1 MTHKTFINICFV
13 LLALL
18 FPLTMQAQHK
28 SPLDE
33 GKGFFLFPH
42 DGIEE
47 GNAYTSGNYGDFN
60 QENKLQTA
68 YFYSQDSNNFYN
80 YDIGNSVWYFERTGD
95 KYYIHNKYNEY
106 LAIDDN
112 GYVCT
117 GSLQKAL
124 EFYVTNVEKDSNHIY
139 IFPCKSVLS
148 YVQSDIDL
156 VDANDCIIK
165 VNGIKYLIY
174 KNSKKATV
182 IPKLLNEY
190 DSSTDYKGEIVIP
203 ETFNYNG
210 NEYTVT
216 DVKPGVF
223 AECKDITR
231 VTLPQ
236 SITNIRTSC
245 FALCPGLI
253 SVDIPSVTKI
263 GDDAFRGCTSLTSA
277 DFPKVSSIGD
287 NAFKRCSSLTSLD
300 FPLVTSIGRYA
311 FDGCSSVFSIDMPL
325 MTSISGRMF
334 FNCSNLTSINIP
346 SVTSVGYMAFYHC
359 SNLTSINLPSVAS
372 IEGNAFNS
380 CSNLTS
386 INMTSVTSIGD
397 GAFGGCSITSVDMP
411 SVKNIGSDTFSG
423 CPITNLSLPSTL
435 SSIGDRCFTKVRE
448 ITLAATN
455 PPTLGSNPWEY
466 VLIKV
471 PESAVNDYR
480 TAAGWSDYKDQILS
494 MSDITDYD
502 VAVTAQDKESGLLNV
517 LTQDNLY
524 KVESL
529 KVTGTINGYDIMVIR
544 NKLPLLH
551 HLDLTDADIVAN
563 DYEYYTGCHTEDN
576 IVGQSMFYMLKKIES
591 VKLPKNATVISNGA
605 FLGCDRLE
613 NIVLPVKLET
623 IGRYAFNGCIKLK
636 DIEFPFALKTI
647 DYYAFYGCSQLEHI
661 KLPSMLKTLGSSA
674 FESCSKLKS
683 IELPPTLRTIGS
695 SAFYGCY
702 GLETISLPGVE
713 TIGEA
718 AFQGCSKL
726 TEIRIPSTLKSI
738 DDRAFNCKNL
748 QKVYTYTVEPV
759 NIGQTTFSNYATATL
774 YVPRQAYNN
783 YYYNTQWSQFPTP
796 VEFDEPYK
804 YFYLNKEFTLEDR
817 FTGEPDIDINP
828 GGGIIVPGKPE
839 LPPQDADTIHI
850 KGDGKNWA
858 SIIANANLNA
868 KGLYIDITIK
878 ANRWYFF
885 SFPFKVRKADISC
898 GKNVKFVFRTYN
910 GAIRAKYGKGG
921 WIDLDSSEEYLYPGK
936 GYIFQA
942 SLDCT
947 LSIKIEKSA
956 FGKLPKV
963 DVDTKLDI
971 HTSTNEQNA
980 SWNFVGNPF
989 TAFYDINDMG
999 YTSPITR
1006 WNSNSKTYE
1015 AVRPGDDNVF
1025 LNPFEAFFVQC
1036 PKDNDDINFG
1046 GDNRL
1051 TQTGRDKKMNSQMQ
1065 KARMEGQF
1073 DVQRQIVNLTLS
1085 DGTTT
1090 DKTRVVFNPDKKAGY
1105 ERDCDAAKFESNG
1118 ASELYTVEAL
1128 AGRLAINERP
1138 EGSVKIGY
1146 RAAKAGEYTIAAQRM
1161 DRQVLLRDNDLQITF
1176 DLTQGDY
1183 HFTSD
1188 AGEFDNRFMLLI
1200 DNSTTGIG
1208 DIVTTTGVNVKP
1220 TDSGLNI
1227 SNLQGKTLHVYALN
1241 GALYATRT
1249 QDGFL
1254 GLAKGVYLVEV
1265 EGLKA
1270 KFMVR

>member
-1 MTHKTFINICFV
+1 MTHKTFINIC
-13 LLALL
+13 LTLIALCW
-18 FPLTMQAQHK
+18 TVAIQAQTVAV
-28 SPLDE
+28 
-33 GKGFFLFPH
+33 
-42 DGIEE
+42 DGI
-47 GNAYTSGNYGDFN
+47 
-60 QENKLQTA
+60 
-68 YFYSQDSNNFYN
+68 N
-80 YDIGNSVWYFERTGD
+80 YDLNVNAKTASVTKSNVTGD
-95 KYYIHNKYNEY
+95 
-106 LAIDDN
+106 
-112 GYVCT
+112 
-117 GSLQKAL
+117 
-124 EFYVTNVEKDSNHIY
+124 
-139 IFPCKSVLS
+139 
-148 YVQSDIDL
+148 
-156 VDANDCIIK
+156 
-165 VNGIKYLIY
+165 
-174 KNSKKATV
+174 
-182 IPKLLNEY
+182 
-190 DSSTDYKGEIVIP
+190 IVIP
-203 ETFNYNG
+203 EKITVDGVEYPVTSIANY
-210 NEYTVT
+210 
-216 DVKPGVF
+216 
-223 AECKDITR
+223 
-231 VTLPQ
+231 
-236 SITNIRTSC
+236 
-245 FALCPGLI
+245 
-253 SVDIPSVTKI
+253 
-263 GDDAFRGCTSLTSA
+263 AFES
-277 DFPKVSSIGD
+277 
-287 NAFKRCSSLTSLD
+287 CSSLTSVAMPSVTSIDDNAFNSCSRLISVD
-300 FPLVTSIGRYA
+300 MPLVTSIGGNA
-311 FDGCSSVFSIDMPL
+311 FHSCSS
-325 MTSISGRMF
+325 
-334 FNCSNLTSINIP
+334 LTSVAMP
-346 SVTSVGYMAFYHC
+346 SVTSIDVGAF
-359 SNLTSINLPSVAS
+359 S
-372 IEGNAFNS
+372 S
-380 CSNLTS
+380 CSGLAS
-386 INMTSVTSIGD
+386 VDMPLVTSIGNS
-397 GAFGGCSITSVDMP
+397 AFHSCSGLASVDMPLVTSIGNSAFQSCSGLASVDMP
-411 SVKNIGSDTFSG
+411 SVTSIGNQAFYGCSSLTSVTMPSVKSIGNEAFYS
-423 CPITNLSLPSTL
+423 CPITNLSLPATL
-435 SSIGDRCFTKVRE
+435 TSIGNSCFIKTRE
-448 ITLAATN
+448 ITLAATT
-455 PPTLGSNPWEY
+455 PAVLGTDAFWKY
-466 VLIKV
+466 AVIRV

-480 TAAGWSDYKDQILS
+480 TAAGWSNYKDQILS
-494 MSDITDYD
+494 MSDKTDYD
-502 VAVTAQDKESGLLNV
+502 VPVTAQEKESGLLNMI
-517 LTQDNLY
+517 TQDKLG
-524 KVESL
+524 KVVSL
-529 KVTGTINGYDIMVIR
+529 KVTGTINGYDIMIIH
-544 NKLPLLH
+544 NKMPYLH
-551 HLDLTDADIVAN
+551 HLDLTDATIVAN
-563 DYEYYTGCHTEDN
+563 DYEYYEGCHTEDN
-576 IVGQSMFYMLKKIES
+576 IIGDNMFASLYNLLS
-591 VKLPKNATVISNGA
+591 VKLPKNAISIRDGA
-605 FLGCDRLE
+605 LQSCSNLVE
-613 NIVLPVKLET
+613 VVLPVKLES
-623 IGRYAFNGCIKLK
+623 IGGYAFNYCTNL
-636 DIEFPFALKTI
+636 TNI
-647 DYYAFYGCSQLEHI
+647 D
-661 KLPSMLKTLGSSA
+661 
-674 FESCSKLKS
+674 
-683 IELPPTLRTIGS
+683 LPPTLKTIGS
-695 SAFYGCY
+695 HAFQRCDR
-702 GLETISLPGVE
+702 LEKISLPGVE
-713 TIGEA
+713 AIDFG
-718 AFQGCSKL
+718 AFKNCNNL
-726 TEIRIPSTLKSI
+726 TEVRIPSTLKSI
-738 DDRAFNCKNL
+738 GDDAFYCGNLKN
-748 QKVYTYTVEPV
+748 VYTYTVEPI
-759 NIGQTTFSNYATATL
+759 NIGQNTFDKTTYETGSL
-774 YVPRQAYNN
+774 YIPKQSKNN
-783 YYYNTQWSQFPTP
+783 YYWNTQWSQFAKLE
-796 VEFDEPYK
+796 EFDEPYK
-804 YFYLNKEFTLEDR
+804 YFYLNKEYTLDDR

-910 GAIRAKYGKGG
+910 GAIRAEYGKGG

-947 LSIKIEKSA
+947 LSIKIEKSE
-956 FGKLPKV
+956 FGKLPNV
-963 DVDTKLDI
+963 NVDTKLDI

-999 YTSPITR
+999 YNSPITR
-1006 WNSNSKTYE
+1006 WNSDSNTYE
-1015 AVRPGDDNVF
+1015 AVRPGDDNAF

>member
-1 MTHKTFINICFV
+1 MTHKTFINIC
-13 LLALL
+13 LTLIALCW
-18 FPLTMQAQHK
+18 TMAIQAQWATVDDINY
-28 SPLDE
+28 SL
-33 GKGFFLFPH
+33 
-42 DGIEE
+42 
-47 GNAYTSGNYGDFN
+47 NAY
-60 QENKLQTA
+60 EKTA
-68 YFYSQDSNNFYN
+68 RVTKSTA
-80 YDIGNSVWYFERTGD
+80 TGD
-95 KYYIHNKYNEY
+95 
-106 LAIDDN
+106 
-112 GYVCT
+112 
-117 GSLQKAL
+117 
-124 EFYVTNVEKDSNHIY
+124 
-139 IFPCKSVLS
+139 
-148 YVQSDIDL
+148 
-156 VDANDCIIK
+156 
-165 VNGIKYLIY
+165 
-174 KNSKKATV
+174 
-182 IPKLLNEY
+182 
-190 DSSTDYKGEIVIP
+190 IVIP
-203 ETFNYNG
+203 EKITVDG
-210 NEYTVT
+210 VEYSVT
-216 DVKPGVF
+216 SIGDYAF
-223 AECKDITR
+223 KDCQA
-231 VTLPQ
+231 L
-236 SITNIRTSC
+236 TSV
-245 FALCPGLI
+245 
-253 SVDIPSVTKI
+253 SMPSVTNIDSGAFWLCSSLTSVYMPSVSSI
-263 GDDAFRGCTSLTSA
+263 GDDAFRDA
-277 DFPKVSSIGD
+277 
-287 NAFKRCSSLTSLD
+287 
-300 FPLVTSIGRYA
+300 
-311 FDGCSSVFSIDMPL
+311 
-325 MTSISGRMF
+325 
-334 FNCSNLTSINIP
+334 
-346 SVTSVGYMAFYHC
+346 
-359 SNLTSINLPSVAS
+359 
-372 IEGNAFNS
+372 
-380 CSNLTS
+380 
-386 INMTSVTSIGD
+386 
-397 GAFGGCSITSVDMP
+397 
-411 SVKNIGSDTFSG
+411 
-423 CPITNLSLPSTL
+423 PITNLSLPATL
-435 SSIGDRCFTKVRE
+435 TSIGNSSFTETRE
-448 ITLAATN
+448 ITLVATTPAA
-455 PPTLGSNPWEY
+455 LGTDVFWKY
-466 VLIKV
+466 AVFRV
-471 PESAVNDYR
+471 PESAVNDYQ
-480 TAAGWSDYKDQILS
+480 TAAGWINYKDQIFS

-502 VAVTAQDKESGLLNV
+502 VTVTAQEKESGLQNV
-517 LTQDNLY
+517 LTQYNLG
-524 KVESL
+524 KVVSL
-529 KVTGTINGYDIMVIR
+529 KVTGTINSYDIMVIR
-544 NKLPLLH
+544 NKMPYLH
-551 HLDLTDADIVAN
+551 HLDLTDATIVAN
-563 DYEYYTGCHTEDN
+563 DFEYYTGYHTEDN
-576 IVGQSMFYMLKKIES
+576 VIGDKMFYNLDKLIS
-591 VKLPKNATVISNGA
+591 IKLPKNATSIRSAALLWCIS
-605 FLGCDRLE
+605 LVE
-613 NIVLPVKLET
+613 VVLPVKIES
-623 IGRYAFNGCIKLK
+623 IGNNAFGSCKYLK
-636 DIEFPFALKTI
+636 NIDLPPTLKTI
-647 DYYAFYGCSQLEHI
+647 DAAAFGN
-661 KLPSMLKTLGSSA
+661 
-674 FESCSKLKS
+674 
-683 IELPPTLRTIGS
+683 
-695 SAFYGCY
+695 CY
-702 GLETISLPGVE
+702 SLETISLPGVE
-713 TIGEA
+713 TIGGY
-718 AFQGCSKL
+718 AFSGCKKL
-726 TEIRIPSTLKSI
+726 TEVRIPSTLKSI
-738 DDRAFNCKNL
+738 GDGAFNIQGLK
-748 QKVYTYTVEPV
+748 KVYTYTVEPIG
-759 NIGQTTFSNYATATL
+759 IGQETFSKTAYETGTL
-774 YVPRQAYNN
+774 YIPKQSKNN
-783 YYYNTQWSQFPTP
+783 YYWNTQWSQFSKL

-804 YFYLNKEFTLEDR
+804 YFYLNKEYTLNDR

-828 GGGIIVPGKPE
+828 GGGIIVPDKPE
-839 LPPQDADTIHI
+839 QGDQDADTIHI

-956 FGKLPKV
+956 FGKLPNV
-963 DVDTKLDI
+963 NVDTKLDI

-1006 WNSNSKTYE
+1006 WNSDSKTYE
-1015 AVRPGDDNVF
+1015 AVRPGDDNAF

-1118 ASELYTVEAL
+1118 ASELYSVEAL

-1161 DRQVLLRDNDLQITF
+1161 DRQVRLRDNDLQITF

-1220 TDSGLNI
+1220 TDCGLNI

-1254 GLAKGVYLVEV
+1254 GLTKGVYLVEV

>member
-1 MTHKTFINICFV
+1 MTHKTFINIC
-13 LLALL
+13 LTLIALCW
-18 FPLTMQAQHK
+18 TMVIQAK
-28 SPLDE
+28 TATV
-33 GKGFFLFPH
+33 
-42 DGIEE
+42 DGINYYL
-47 GNAYTSGNYGDFN
+47 NADA
-60 QENKLQTA
+60 KTA
-68 YFYSQDSNNFYN
+68 EVTKSTA
-80 YDIGNSVWYFERTGD
+80 TGD
-95 KYYIHNKYNEY
+95 
-106 LAIDDN
+106 
-112 GYVCT
+112 
-117 GSLQKAL
+117 
-124 EFYVTNVEKDSNHIY
+124 
-139 IFPCKSVLS
+139 
-148 YVQSDIDL
+148 
-156 VDANDCIIK
+156 
-165 VNGIKYLIY
+165 
-174 KNSKKATV
+174 
-182 IPKLLNEY
+182 
-190 DSSTDYKGEIVIP
+190 IVIP
-203 ETFNYNG
+203 EKITVDG
-210 NEYTVT
+210 VEYSV
-216 DVKPGVF
+216 
-223 AECKDITR
+223 I
-231 VTLPQ
+231 
-236 SITNIRTSC
+236 SIGYEAFKESRALTSV
-245 FALCPGLI
+245 AM
-253 SVDIPSVTKI
+253 PSVTRI
-263 GDDAFRGCTSLTSA
+263 GASAFE
-277 DFPKVSSIGD
+277 
-287 NAFKRCSSLTSLD
+287 
-300 FPLVTSIGRYA
+300 
-311 FDGCSSVFSIDMPL
+311 
-325 MTSISGRMF
+325 
-334 FNCSNLTSINIP
+334 NCSNLTSVAMP
-346 SVTSVGYMAFYHC
+346 SA
-359 SNLTSINLPSVAS
+359 
-372 IEGNAFNS
+372 
-380 CSNLTS
+380 
-386 INMTSVTSIGD
+386 TSIGD
-397 GAFGGCSITSVDMP
+397 GAFNQCKSLTSVAMP
-411 SVKNIGSDTFSG
+411 SVTSIGNNAFSYCSSLTSVTMPSVTSIDNYAFYS
-423 CPITNLSLPSTL
+423 CPITNLYLPATL
-435 SSIGDRCFTKVRE
+435 TSIGNYCFDKTRE
-448 ITLAATN
+448 ITLAATS
-455 PPTLGSNPWEY
+455 PAVLGTAVFWKY
-466 VLIKV
+466 AVIRV
-471 PESAVNDYR
+471 PESAVDAYR
-480 TAAGWSDYKDQILS
+480 TAAEWSNYKDQIFS
-494 MSDITDYD
+494 MSDSTDYD
-502 VAVTAQDKESGLLNV
+502 VTVTAQEKESGLQNV
-517 LTQDNLY
+517 LGQDNLG
-524 KVESL
+524 KVVSL
-529 KVTGTINGYDIMVIR
+529 KVTGTINSYDIMIIR
-544 NKLPLLH
+544 NKMPYLYY
-551 HLDLTDADIVAN
+551 LDLTDATIVAN
-563 DYEYYTGCHTEDN
+563 DFEYYTGCHTEDN
-576 IVGQSMFYMLKKIES
+576 VIGESMFCGLIKLVS
-591 VKLPKNATVISNGA
+591 VKLPKNVTCIRDNALFSCSGLV
-605 FLGCDRLE
+605 E
-613 NIVLPVKLET
+613 VVLPVKLE
-623 IGRYAFNGCIKLK
+623 K
-636 DIEFPFALKTI
+636 
-647 DYYAFYGCSQLEHI
+647 
-661 KLPSMLKTLGSSA
+661 
-674 FESCSKLKS
+674 
-683 IELPPTLRTIGS
+683 IGS
-695 SAFYGCY
+695 SAFSGCS
-702 GLETISLPGVE
+702 GLTNIDLPPTLKTIGYYAFANCSRLEKISLPGVE
-713 TIGEA
+713 SIGNY
-718 AFQGCSKL
+718 AFGYCYKL
-726 TEIRIPSTLKSI
+726 TEVRIPSTLKAI
-738 DDRAFNCKNL
+738 GDNAFGYVNL
-748 QKVYTYTVEPV
+748 KKVYTYTVEPI
-759 NIGQTTFSNYATATL
+759 NIGQNTFSETVYKTGSL
-774 YVPRQAYNN
+774 YIPKQSSNN
-783 YYYNTQWSQFPTP
+783 YYWNTQWSQFSKL

-804 YFYLNKEFTLEDR
+804 YFYLNKEYTLNDR

-971 HTSTNEQNA
+971 HTSTNEQDA

-999 YTSPITR
+999 YKSPITR
-1006 WNSNSKTYE
+1006 WNSDSKTYE
-1015 AVRPGDDNVF
+1015 AVRPGDDNAF

-1220 TDSGLNI
+1220 TDCGLNI

>member
-1 MTHKTFINICFV
+1 MTHKTIINIC
-13 LLALL
+13 LTLIALCW
-18 FPLTMQAQHK
+18 TMVIQAQTATV
-28 SPLDE
+28 
-33 GKGFFLFPH
+33 
-42 DGIEE
+42 DGINYSL
-47 GNAYTSGNYGDFN
+47 NADAKTADVTGITISGD
-60 QENKLQTA
+60 
-68 YFYSQDSNNFYN
+68 
-80 YDIGNSVWYFERTGD
+80 
-95 KYYIHNKYNEY
+95 
-106 LAIDDN
+106 
-112 GYVCT
+112 
-117 GSLQKAL
+117 
-124 EFYVTNVEKDSNHIY
+124 
-139 IFPCKSVLS
+139 
-148 YVQSDIDL
+148 
-156 VDANDCIIK
+156 
-165 VNGIKYLIY
+165 
-174 KNSKKATV
+174 
-182 IPKLLNEY
+182 
-190 DSSTDYKGEIVIP
+190 IVIP
-203 ETFNYNG
+203 EKITVDGVEYSVEGMYRYIFSKRNSLTSVKMPSVRYLPENTF
-210 NEYTVT
+210 E
-216 DVKPGVF
+216 
-223 AECKDITR
+223 ECSNLT
-231 VTLPQ
+231 
-236 SITNIRTSC
+236 
-245 FALCPGLI
+245 
-253 SVDIPSVTKI
+253 SVDMPSVTNI
-263 GDDAFRGCTSLTSA
+263 GRWAFKNCESLTSVNMPSVT
-277 DFPKVSSIGD
+277 DI
-287 NAFKRCSSLTSLD
+287 SL
-300 FPLVTSIGRYA
+300 YA
-311 FDGCSSVFSIDMPL
+311 FDGCSSLTSVDMPL
-325 MTSISGRMF
+325 VTNIS
-334 FNCSNLTSINIP
+334 S
-346 SVTSVGYMAFYHC
+346 YAF
-359 SNLTSINLPSVAS
+359 S
-372 IEGNAFNS
+372 S

-386 INMTSVTSIGD
+386 VAMPSVTSIGEY
-397 GAFGGCSITSVDMP
+397 AFGGC
-411 SVKNIGSDTFSG
+411 
-423 CPITNLSLPSTL
+423 PIINLSLPATL
-435 SSIGDRCFTKVRE
+435 TSIGNSCFTATRE
-448 ITLAATN
+448 ITLAATT
-455 PPTLGSNPWEY
+455 PASLGTDVFWKY
-466 VLIKV
+466 AVFRV

-480 TAAGWSDYKDQILS
+480 NAAGWSNYKDQILS
-494 MSDITDYD
+494 MSDKTDYD
-502 VAVTAQDKESGLLNV
+502 VPVTAQEKESGLLNMI
-517 LTQDNLY
+517 TQDKLG
-524 KVESL
+524 KVVSL
-529 KVTGTINGYDIMVIR
+529 KVTGTINSYDILVIR
-544 NKLPLLH
+544 NKMPYLH
-551 HLDLTDADIVAN
+551 YLDLTDATIVAN
-563 DYEYYTGCHTEDN
+563 DYEYYTGYHTEDN
-576 IVGQSMFYMLKKIES
+576 IIGDNMFASLGKLVS
-591 VKLPKNATVISNGA
+591 VKLPKNATSIRNGA
-605 FLGCDRLE
+605 LDDCSSLVE
-613 NIVLPVKLET
+613 VVLPVKLES
-623 IGRYAFNGCIKLK
+623 IGG
-636 DIEFPFALKTI
+636 
-647 DYYAFYGCSQLEHI
+647 
-661 KLPSMLKTLGSSA
+661 SA
-674 FESCSKLKS
+674 FSNCSNLTN
-683 IELPPTLRTIGS
+683 IDLPPTLKTICS
-695 SAFYGCY
+695 YAFFGCSR
-702 GLETISLPGVE
+702 LKKISLPGVE
-713 TIGEA
+713 SIGDN
-718 AFQGCSKL
+718 AFSNCDF
-726 TEIRIPSTLKSI
+726 TEVRIPSTLKSI
-738 DDRAFNCKNL
+738 DGGAFDCRNL
-748 QKVYTYTVEPV
+748 KKVYTYTVEPI
-759 NIGQTTFSNYATATL
+759 NIGQNTFYKPVYETGIL
-774 YVPRQAYNN
+774 YIPRQSSNN
-783 YYYNTQWSQFPTP
+783 YYWNTQWSQFSKL

-804 YFYLNKEFTLEDR
+804 YFYLNKEFTLDDR

-828 GGGIIVPGKPE
+828 GGGIIVPDKPE
-839 LPPQDADTIHI
+839 QGDQDADTIHI

-910 GAIRAKYGKGG
+910 GDIRAKKGTGG

-1006 WNSNSKTYE
+1006 WNSDSNTYE
-1015 AVRPGDDNVF
+1015 AVRPGDDNAF

-1036 PKDNDDINFG
+1036 PKDNGVINFG

-1118 ASELYTVEAL
+1118 ASELYSVEAL

>member
-1 MTHKTFINICFV
+1 MTHKTFINIC
-13 LLALL
+13 LTLIALCW
-18 FPLTMQAQHK
+18 TVAIQAQTVTV
-28 SPLDE
+28 
-33 GKGFFLFPH
+33 
-42 DGIEE
+42 DGINYSL
-47 GNAYTSGNYGDFN
+47 NADT
-60 QENKLQTA
+60 KTA
-68 YFYSQDSNNFYN
+68 SVTKSN
-80 YDIGNSVWYFERTGD
+80 VTGD
-95 KYYIHNKYNEY
+95 
-106 LAIDDN
+106 
-112 GYVCT
+112 
-117 GSLQKAL
+117 
-124 EFYVTNVEKDSNHIY
+124 
-139 IFPCKSVLS
+139 
-148 YVQSDIDL
+148 
-156 VDANDCIIK
+156 
-165 VNGIKYLIY
+165 
-174 KNSKKATV
+174 
-182 IPKLLNEY
+182 
-190 DSSTDYKGEIVIP
+190 IVIP
-203 ETFNYNG
+203 EKITVDG
-210 NEYTVT
+210 VEY
-216 DVKPGVF
+216 P
-223 AECKDITR
+223 
-231 VTLPQ
+231 
-236 SITNIRTSC
+236 
-245 FALCPGLI
+245 
-253 SVDIPSVTKI
+253 
-263 GDDAFRGCTSLTSA
+263 
-277 DFPKVSSIGD
+277 
-287 NAFKRCSSLTSLD
+287 
-300 FPLVTSIGRYA
+300 VTSIG
-311 FDGCSSVFSIDMPL
+311 S
-325 MTSISGRMF
+325 
-334 FNCSNLTSINIP
+334 
-346 SVTSVGYMAFYHC
+346 
-359 SNLTSINLPSVAS
+359 
-372 IEGNAFNS
+372 NAFQD
-380 CSNLTS
+380 CKAL
-386 INMTSVTSIGD
+386 
-397 GAFGGCSITSVDMP
+397 TSVDMP
-411 SVKNIGSDTFSG
+411 SVTSIGGDAFQSCSSLTSVDMPLVTSISVWAFRDS
-423 CPITNLSLPSTL
+423 PIINLSLPATL
-435 SSIGDRCFTKVRE
+435 TSIGNGCFTKTRE
-448 ITLAATN
+448 ITLAATT
-455 PPTLGSNPWEY
+455 PA
-466 VLIKV
+466 VLETGAFWKYAVIRV
-471 PESAVNDYR
+471 PESAVDDYR
-480 TAAGWSDYKDQILS
+480 TAAGWSNYKDHILS

-502 VAVTAQDKESGLLNV
+502 VTVTAQEKESGLLNV
-517 LTQDNLY
+517 LGQDNLG
-524 KVESL
+524 KVVSL
-529 KVTGTINGYDIMVIR
+529 KVTGTINSYDIMVIR
-544 NKLPLLH
+544 NKMPNLH
-551 HLDLTDADIVAN
+551 YLDLTDATIVAN
-563 DYEYYTGCHTEDN
+563 DFEYYTGYHTEDN
-576 IVGQSMFYMLKKIES
+576 IIGAYMFARLDKLLS
-591 VKLPKNATVISNGA
+591 VKLPKNATRIREYALSSCGNLAEV
-605 FLGCDRLE
+605 
-613 NIVLPVKLET
+613 VLPVKLES
-623 IGRYAFNGCIKLK
+623 IGSRAFFDCEILK
-636 DIEFPFALKTI
+636 NIDFPPALK
-647 DYYAFYGCSQLEHI
+647 A
-661 KLPSMLKTLGSSA
+661 
-674 FESCSKLKS
+674 
-683 IELPPTLRTIGS
+683 IGS
-695 SAFYGCY
+695 FAFLNCIR
-702 GLETISLPGVE
+702 LEKISLPGVE
-713 TIGEA
+713 TIDLCT
-718 AFQGCSKL
+718 FQDCDQL
-726 TEIRIPSTLKSI
+726 TEVRIPSTLKSI
-738 DDRAFNCKNL
+738 GDYAFNCGNL
-748 QKVYTYTVEPV
+748 KKVYTYTVEPI
-759 NIGQTTFSNYATATL
+759 NIGQNTFTTTAYETGTL
-774 YVPRQAYNN
+774 YIPKQSSNN
-783 YYYNTQWSQFPTP
+783 YYWNTQWSQFSKL

-804 YFYLNKEFTLEDR
+804 YFYLNKEFTLDDR
-817 FTGEPDIDINP
+817 FTGEPDIDVNP
-828 GGGIIVPGKPE
+828 GGGIIVPDKPE
-839 LPPQDADTIHI
+839 LPDQDADTIHI

-947 LSIKIEKSA
+947 LSIKIEKSE
-956 FGKLPKV
+956 FGKLPNV
-963 DVDTKLDI
+963 NVDTKLDI

-1006 WNSNSKTYE
+1006 WNSDSKTYE
-1015 AVRPGDDNVF
+1015 AVRPGDDNAF

-1036 PKDNDDINFG
+1036 PKDNGDINFG

-1073 DVQRQIVNLTLS
+1073 DVKRQIVNLTLS

-1118 ASELYTVEAL
+1118 ASELYSVEAL

>member
-1 MTHKTFINICFV
+1 MTHKTFFNIC
-13 LLALL
+13 LTLIALCW
-18 FPLTMQAQHK
+18 TMAIQAK
-28 SPLDE
+28 RATV
-33 GKGFFLFPH
+33 
-42 DGIEE
+42 DGINYSL
-47 GNAYTSGNYGDFN
+47 NADA
-60 QENKLQTA
+60 KTA
-68 YFYSQDSNNFYN
+68 RVTKSTA
-80 YDIGNSVWYFERTGD
+80 TGD
-95 KYYIHNKYNEY
+95 
-106 LAIDDN
+106 
-112 GYVCT
+112 
-117 GSLQKAL
+117 
-124 EFYVTNVEKDSNHIY
+124 
-139 IFPCKSVLS
+139 
-148 YVQSDIDL
+148 
-156 VDANDCIIK
+156 
-165 VNGIKYLIY
+165 
-174 KNSKKATV
+174 
-182 IPKLLNEY
+182 
-190 DSSTDYKGEIVIP
+190 IVIP
-203 ETFNYNG
+203 EKITVDG
-210 NEYTVT
+210 VEYSVT
-216 DVKPGVF
+216 SIGDYAF
-223 AECKDITR
+223 KDCQA
-231 VTLPQ
+231 L
-236 SITNIRTSC
+236 TSV
-245 FALCPGLI
+245 
-253 SVDIPSVTKI
+253 SMPSVTNIDSGAFWLCSSLTSVYMPSVSSI
-263 GDDAFRGCTSLTSA
+263 GDDAFRDA
-277 DFPKVSSIGD
+277 
-287 NAFKRCSSLTSLD
+287 
-300 FPLVTSIGRYA
+300 
-311 FDGCSSVFSIDMPL
+311 
-325 MTSISGRMF
+325 
-334 FNCSNLTSINIP
+334 
-346 SVTSVGYMAFYHC
+346 
-359 SNLTSINLPSVAS
+359 
-372 IEGNAFNS
+372 
-380 CSNLTS
+380 
-386 INMTSVTSIGD
+386 
-397 GAFGGCSITSVDMP
+397 
-411 SVKNIGSDTFSG
+411 
-423 CPITNLSLPSTL
+423 PITNLSLPATL
-435 SSIGDRCFTKVRE
+435 TSIGNSSFTETRE
-448 ITLAATN
+448 ITLGATTPAA
-455 PPTLGSNPWEY
+455 LGTDVFWKY
-466 VLIKV
+466 AVFRV
-471 PESAVNDYR
+471 PESAVNDYQ
-480 TAAGWSDYKDQILS
+480 TAAGWINYKDQIFS

-502 VAVTAQDKESGLLNV
+502 VTVTAQEKESGLQNV
-517 LTQDNLY
+517 LTQYNLG
-524 KVESL
+524 KVVSL
-529 KVTGTINGYDIMVIR
+529 KVTGTINSYDIMVIR
-544 NKLPLLH
+544 NKMPYLH
-551 HLDLTDADIVAN
+551 HLDLTDATIVAN
-563 DYEYYTGCHTEDN
+563 DFEYYTGYHTEDN
-576 IVGQSMFYMLKKIES
+576 VIGDKMFYNLDKLIS
-591 VKLPKNATVISNGA
+591 IKLPKNATSIRSAALLWCFSLV
-605 FLGCDRLE
+605 E
-613 NIVLPVKLET
+613 VVLPVK
-623 IGRYAFNGCIKLK
+623 
-636 DIEFPFALKTI
+636 IE
-647 DYYAFYGCSQLEHI
+647 S
-661 KLPSMLKTLGSSA
+661 
-674 FESCSKLKS
+674 
-683 IELPPTLRTIGS
+683 IGS
-695 SAFYGCY
+695 SAFGSCKYLKNIDLPPTLKTIDAAAFGSCY
-702 GLETISLPGVE
+702 RLETISLPGVE
-713 TIGEA
+713 TIGVC
-718 AFQGCSKL
+718 AFGGCKKL
-726 TEIRIPSTLKSI
+726 TEVRIPSTLKYI
-738 DDRAFNCKNL
+738 GDNAFNIDNL
-748 QKVYTYTVEPV
+748 KKVYTYTVEPIG
-759 NIGQTTFSNYATATL
+759 IGQETFAKTTYETGTL
-774 YVPRQAYNN
+774 YIPKQSKNN
-783 YYYNTQWSQFPTP
+783 YYWNTQWSQFSKLE
-796 VEFDEPYK
+796 EFDEPYK
-804 YFYLNKEFTLEDR
+804 YFYLNKEYTLNDR

-828 GGGIIVPGKPE
+828 GGGIIVPDKPG

-910 GAIRAKYGKGG
+910 GGIRAEYGKGG

-1006 WNSNSKTYE
+1006 WNSDSKTYE
-1015 AVRPGDDNVF
+1015 AVRPGDDNAF

-1046 GDNRL
+1046 GDKRV

-1118 ASELYTVEAL
+1118 ASELYSVEAL

-1220 TDSGLNI
+1220 TDCGLNI

>member
-1 MTHKTFINICFV
+1 MTHKTIINIC
-13 LLALL
+13 LTLIALCW
-18 FPLTMQAQHK
+18 TVAIQAQTATV
-28 SPLDE
+28 
-33 GKGFFLFPH
+33 
-42 DGIEE
+42 DGINYNLYTGTNTAEVTKS
-47 GNAYTSGNYGDFN
+47 NA
-60 QENKLQTA
+60 
-68 YFYSQDSNNFYN
+68 
-80 YDIGNSVWYFERTGD
+80 TGD
-95 KYYIHNKYNEY
+95 
-106 LAIDDN
+106 
-112 GYVCT
+112 
-117 GSLQKAL
+117 
-124 EFYVTNVEKDSNHIY
+124 
-139 IFPCKSVLS
+139 
-148 YVQSDIDL
+148 
-156 VDANDCIIK
+156 
-165 VNGIKYLIY
+165 
-174 KNSKKATV
+174 
-182 IPKLLNEY
+182 
-190 DSSTDYKGEIVIP
+190 IVIP
-203 ETFNYNG
+203 EKITVDG
-210 NEYTVT
+210 VEYSVT
-216 DVKPGVF
+216 SIGYQAFMECTALTSVKMPS
-223 AECKDITR
+223 
-231 VTLPQ
+231 VTSIGSSAFQ
-236 SITNIRTSC
+236 SCSN
-245 FALCPGLI
+245 LI
-253 SVDIPSVTKI
+253 SVSIPLVATLFDGAFQTCTNLISVEMPLVTAI
-263 GDDAFRGCTSLTSA
+263 NNYAFNGCSNLTSV
-277 DFPKVSSIGD
+277 DMPLVKRIGLQ
-287 NAFKRCSSLTSLD
+287 AFCDCSSLTS
-300 FPLVTSIGRYA
+300 VA
-311 FDGCSSVFSIDMPL
+311 MP
-325 MTSISGRMF
+325 
-334 FNCSNLTSINIP
+334 
-346 SVTSVGYMAFYHC
+346 
-359 SNLTSINLPSVAS
+359 
-372 IEGNAFNS
+372 
-380 CSNLTS
+380 
-386 INMTSVTSIGD
+386 SVTSIGNN
-397 GAFGGCSITSVDMP
+397 AFSYCSSLTSVTMP
-411 SVKNIGSDTFSG
+411 SVTSIDNYAFYS
-423 CPITNLSLPSTL
+423 CPITNLYLPATL
-435 SSIGDRCFTKVRE
+435 TSIGNYCFDKTRE
-448 ITLAATN
+448 ITLAATS
-455 PPTLGSNPWEY
+455 PAVLGTAVFWKY
-466 VLIKV
+466 ACLRV
-471 PESAVNDYR
+471 PESAVDAYR
-480 TAAGWSDYKDQILS
+480 TAAGWSNYKDQIFS
-494 MSDITDYD
+494 MSDKTVYD
-502 VAVTAQDKESGLLNV
+502 VPVTAQEKESGLLNV
-517 LTQDNLY
+517 ITQDNLA
-524 KVESL
+524 KVVSL

-544 NKLPLLH
+544 NKMLNLH
-551 HLDLTDADIVAN
+551 YLDLTDATIVAN
-563 DYEYYTGCHTEDN
+563 DYEYYEGCHTEDN
-576 IVGQSMFYMLKKIES
+576 IIGDNMFASLDNLLS
-591 VKLPKNATVISNGA
+591 VKLPKNAISIRDGA
-605 FLGCDRLE
+605 LQSCSNLVE
-613 NIVLPVKLET
+613 VVLPVKLES
-623 IGRYAFNGCIKLK
+623 IGGYDFNYCTNL
-636 DIEFPFALKTI
+636 TNI
-647 DYYAFYGCSQLEHI
+647 D
-661 KLPSMLKTLGSSA
+661 
-674 FESCSKLKS
+674 
-683 IELPPTLRTIGS
+683 LPPTLKTIGS
-695 SAFYGCY
+695 HAFSYCSR
-702 GLETISLPGVE
+702 LEKISLPGVE
-713 TIGEA
+713 YIGGY
-718 AFQGCSKL
+718 AFTGCDKL
-726 TEIRIPSTLKSI
+726 TEVRIPSTLKSI
-738 DDRAFNCKNL
+738 GDNALDIQGLK
-748 QKVYTYTVEPV
+748 KVYTYTVEPIG
-759 NIGQTTFSNYATATL
+759 IGQETFAKTTYETGTL
-774 YVPRQAYNN
+774 YIPKQSKNN
-783 YYYNTQWSQFPTP
+783 YYWNTQWSQFAKLE
-796 VEFDEPYK
+796 EFDEPYK
-804 YFYLNKEFTLEDR
+804 YFYLNKEYTLDDR

-921 WIDLDSSEEYLYPGK
+921 WIDLKESEEYLYPGK

-947 LSIKIEKSA
+947 LSIKIEKSE
-956 FGKLPKV
+956 FKNMPNV
-963 DVDTKLDI
+963 NVDTKLDI

-1015 AVRPGDDNVF
+1015 AVRPGDDNAF

-1046 GDNRL
+1046 SDNRL

-1254 GLAKGVYLVEV
+1254 GLTKGVYLVEV

>member
-1 MTHKTFINICFV
+1 MTHKTIINIC
-13 LLALL
+13 LTLIALCW
-18 FPLTMQAQHK
+18 TMAIQAQ
-28 SPLDE
+28 SATVD
-33 GKGFFLFPH
+33 GF
-42 DGIEE
+42 
-47 GNAYTSGNYGDFN
+47 
-60 QENKLQTA
+60 
-68 YFYSQDSNNFYN
+68 N
-80 YDIGNSVWYFERTGD
+80 YDLNTQNMTAEVAKSTATGD
-95 KYYIHNKYNEY
+95 
-106 LAIDDN
+106 
-112 GYVCT
+112 
-117 GSLQKAL
+117 
-124 EFYVTNVEKDSNHIY
+124 
-139 IFPCKSVLS
+139 
-148 YVQSDIDL
+148 
-156 VDANDCIIK
+156 
-165 VNGIKYLIY
+165 
-174 KNSKKATV
+174 
-182 IPKLLNEY
+182 
-190 DSSTDYKGEIVIP
+190 IVIP
-203 ETFNYNG
+203 EKITVDG
-210 NEYTVT
+210 VEY
-216 DVKPGVF
+216 
-223 AECKDITR
+223 
-231 VTLPQ
+231 
-236 SITNIRTSC
+236 
-245 FALCPGLI
+245 
-253 SVDIPSVTKI
+253 SVTRI
-263 GDDAFRGCTSLTSA
+263 GYEAFKDSKALTSVA
-277 DFPKVSSIGD
+277 
-287 NAFKRCSSLTSLD
+287 
-300 FPLVTSIGRYA
+300 
-311 FDGCSSVFSIDMPL
+311 MP
-325 MTSISGRMF
+325 
-334 FNCSNLTSINIP
+334 
-346 SVTSVGYMAFYHC
+346 
-359 SNLTSINLPSVAS
+359 
-372 IEGNAFNS
+372 
-380 CSNLTS
+380 
-386 INMTSVTSIGD
+386 SVTSIGYQAFKECNALTSVKMPSVTSIAT
-397 GAFGGCSITSVDMP
+397 GAFYCCPSLTSVAMPSVTSIDGSAFQDCSSLTSVDMP
-411 SVKNIGSDTFSG
+411 SVTSIGGSAFGGCSSLTSVDMPSVTSIESQTFWGCSSLTSVDMPSVTSIESQTFWGCSSLTSVDMPLVTSIGVQAFENCPSLTTVTMPSVTSIDDGAFHG
-423 CPITNLSLPSTL
+423 CPIINLSLPATL
-435 SSIGDRCFTKVRE
+435 TSIGNSCFTDSRE
-448 ITLAATN
+448 ITLAATT
-455 PPTLGSNPWEY
+455 PAALGTDAFWQY
-466 VLIKV
+466 AVIRV
-471 PESAVNDYR
+471 PESAVNAYR
-480 TAAGWSDYKDQILS
+480 TAAGWINHKDQILS

-502 VAVTAQDKESGLLNV
+502 VPVTAQEKESGLQNV
-517 LTQDNLY
+517 LGQDNLG
-524 KVESL
+524 KVVSL
-529 KVTGTINGYDIMVIR
+529 KVRGTINSYDILVIR
-544 NKLPLLH
+544 NKTPYLH
-551 HLDLTDADIVAN
+551 YLDLTDATIVAN
-563 DYEYYTGCHTEDN
+563 DFEYYTGYHTEDN
-576 IVGQSMFYMLKKIES
+576 IIGNYMFASLSKLLS
-591 VKLPKNATVISNGA
+591 VKLPKNAISIRGNA
-605 FLGCDRLE
+605 LRSCYSLVE
-613 NIVLPVKLET
+613 VVLPIKLEE
-623 IGRYAFNGCIKLK
+623 IGGSVFSDCAKLASI
-636 DIEFPFALKTI
+636 DFPPSLKKI
-647 DYYAFYGCSQLEHI
+647 GSLAFYNCNSLE
-661 KLPSMLKTLGSSA
+661 K
-674 FESCSKLKS
+674 
-683 IELPPTLRTIGS
+683 
-695 SAFYGCY
+695 
-702 GLETISLPGVE
+702 ISLPGVDA
-713 TIGEA
+713 IDYG
-718 AFQGCSKL
+718 AFSTCSKL

-738 DDRAFNCKNL
+738 GDNAFLCENL
-748 QKVYTYTVEPV
+748 KKVYTYTVEPIS
-759 NIGQTTFSNYATATL
+759 IGQQTFYKTAYETGTL
-774 YVPRQAYNN
+774 YIPKQSKNN
-783 YYYNTQWSQFPTP
+783 YYWNTQWSQFSKLE
-796 VEFDEPYK
+796 EFDEPYK
-804 YFYLNKEFTLEDR
+804 YFYLNKEFTLNDR

-828 GGGIIVPGKPE
+828 GGGIIVPDKPE
-839 LPPQDADTIHI
+839 QGDQDADTIHI

-910 GAIRAKYGKGG
+910 GAIRAEYGKGG

-956 FGKLPKV
+956 FGKLPNV
-963 DVDTKLDI
+963 NVDTKLDI

-999 YTSPITR
+999 YKSPITR
-1006 WNSNSKTYE
+1006 WNSDSNNYE
-1015 AVRPGDDNVF
+1015 AVRPGDDNAF

>member
-1 MTHKTFINICFV
+1 MTHKTIINIC
-13 LLALL
+13 LTLIALCW
-18 FPLTMQAQHK
+18 TMVIQAQTATV
-28 SPLDE
+28 
-33 GKGFFLFPH
+33 
-42 DGIEE
+42 DGINYSL
-47 GNAYTSGNYGDFN
+47 NADAKTADVTGITISGD
-60 QENKLQTA
+60 
-68 YFYSQDSNNFYN
+68 
-80 YDIGNSVWYFERTGD
+80 
-95 KYYIHNKYNEY
+95 
-106 LAIDDN
+106 
-112 GYVCT
+112 
-117 GSLQKAL
+117 
-124 EFYVTNVEKDSNHIY
+124 
-139 IFPCKSVLS
+139 
-148 YVQSDIDL
+148 
-156 VDANDCIIK
+156 
-165 VNGIKYLIY
+165 
-174 KNSKKATV
+174 
-182 IPKLLNEY
+182 
-190 DSSTDYKGEIVIP
+190 IVIP
-203 ETFNYNG
+203 EKITVDGVEYSVEGMYRYIFSKRNSLTSVKMPSVRYLPENTF
-210 NEYTVT
+210 E
-216 DVKPGVF
+216 
-223 AECKDITR
+223 ECSNLT
-231 VTLPQ
+231 
-236 SITNIRTSC
+236 
-245 FALCPGLI
+245 
-253 SVDIPSVTKI
+253 SVDMPSVTNI
-263 GDDAFRGCTSLTSA
+263 GRWAFKNCESLTSVNMPSVT
-277 DFPKVSSIGD
+277 DI
-287 NAFKRCSSLTSLD
+287 SL
-300 FPLVTSIGRYA
+300 YA
-311 FDGCSSVFSIDMPL
+311 FDGCSSLTSVDMPL
-325 MTSISGRMF
+325 VTNIS
-334 FNCSNLTSINIP
+334 S
-346 SVTSVGYMAFYHC
+346 YAF
-359 SNLTSINLPSVAS
+359 S
-372 IEGNAFNS
+372 S

-386 INMTSVTSIGD
+386 VAMPSVTSIGEY
-397 GAFGGCSITSVDMP
+397 AFGGC
-411 SVKNIGSDTFSG
+411 
-423 CPITNLSLPSTL
+423 PIINLSLPATL
-435 SSIGDRCFTKVRE
+435 TSIGNSCFTATRE
-448 ITLAATN
+448 ITLAATT
-455 PPTLGSNPWEY
+455 PASLGTDVFWKY
-466 VLIKV
+466 AVFRV

-480 TAAGWSDYKDQILS
+480 NAAGWSNYKDQILS
-494 MSDITDYD
+494 MSDKTDYD
-502 VAVTAQDKESGLLNV
+502 VPVTAQEKESGLLNMI
-517 LTQDNLY
+517 TQDKLG
-524 KVESL
+524 KVVSL
-529 KVTGTINGYDIMVIR
+529 KVTGTINSYDILVIR
-544 NKLPLLH
+544 NKMPYLH
-551 HLDLTDADIVAN
+551 YLDLTDATIVAN
-563 DYEYYTGCHTEDN
+563 DYEYYTGYHTEDN
-576 IVGQSMFYMLKKIES
+576 IIGDNMFASLGKLVS
-591 VKLPKNATVISNGA
+591 VKLPKNATSIRNGA
-605 FLGCDRLE
+605 LYDCSSLVE
-613 NIVLPVKLET
+613 VVLPVKLES
-623 IGRYAFNGCIKLK
+623 IGG
-636 DIEFPFALKTI
+636 
-647 DYYAFYGCSQLEHI
+647 
-661 KLPSMLKTLGSSA
+661 SA
-674 FESCSKLKS
+674 FSNCSNLTN
-683 IELPPTLRTIGS
+683 IDLPPTLKTICS
-695 SAFYGCY
+695 YAFFGCSR
-702 GLETISLPGVE
+702 LKKISLPGVE
-713 TIGEA
+713 SIGDN
-718 AFQGCSKL
+718 AFSNCDF
-726 TEIRIPSTLKSI
+726 TEVRIPSTLKSI
-738 DDRAFNCKNL
+738 DGGAFDCRNL
-748 QKVYTYTVEPV
+748 KKVYTYTVEPI
-759 NIGQTTFSNYATATL
+759 NIGQNTFYKPVYETGIL
-774 YVPRQAYNN
+774 YIPRQSSNN
-783 YYYNTQWSQFPTP
+783 YYWNTQWSQFSKL

-804 YFYLNKEFTLEDR
+804 YFYLNKEFTLDDR

-828 GGGIIVPGKPE
+828 GGGIIVPDKPE
-839 LPPQDADTIHI
+839 QGDQDADTIHI

-910 GAIRAKYGKGG
+910 GAIRADKGTGG
-921 WIDLDSSEEYLYPGK
+921 WIDLDSSEEYLEPGK

-947 LSIKIEKSA
+947 LSIKIEKNA
-956 FGKLPKV
+956 FGKLPKL
-963 DVDTKLDI
+963 DVNTQLDI

-1006 WNSNSKTYE
+1006 WNSDSKTYE
-1015 AVRPGDDNVF
+1015 AVRPGDDNAF

-1046 GDNRL
+1046 GDKRL

-1118 ASELYTVEAL
+1118 ASELYSVEAL

>member
-1 MTHKTFINICFV
+1 MTHKTFINIC
-13 LLALL
+13 LTLIALCW
-18 FPLTMQAQHK
+18 TMAIQAQWATV
-28 SPLDE
+28 
-33 GKGFFLFPH
+33 
-42 DGIEE
+42 DGINYRL
-47 GNAYTSGNYGDFN
+47 NADA
-60 QENKLQTA
+60 KTA
-68 YFYSQDSNNFYN
+68 RVTKSTA
-80 YDIGNSVWYFERTGD
+80 TGD
-95 KYYIHNKYNEY
+95 
-106 LAIDDN
+106 
-112 GYVCT
+112 
-117 GSLQKAL
+117 
-124 EFYVTNVEKDSNHIY
+124 
-139 IFPCKSVLS
+139 
-148 YVQSDIDL
+148 
-156 VDANDCIIK
+156 
-165 VNGIKYLIY
+165 
-174 KNSKKATV
+174 
-182 IPKLLNEY
+182 
-190 DSSTDYKGEIVIP
+190 IVIP
-203 ETFNYNG
+203 EKITVDG
-210 NEYTVT
+210 VEYSVT
-216 DVKPGVF
+216 SIGDYAF
-223 AECKDITR
+223 KDCQA
-231 VTLPQ
+231 L
-236 SITNIRTSC
+236 TSV
-245 FALCPGLI
+245 
-253 SVDIPSVTKI
+253 SMPSVTNIDSGAFWLCSSLTSVYMPSVSSI
-263 GDDAFRGCTSLTSA
+263 GDDAFRDA
-277 DFPKVSSIGD
+277 
-287 NAFKRCSSLTSLD
+287 
-300 FPLVTSIGRYA
+300 
-311 FDGCSSVFSIDMPL
+311 
-325 MTSISGRMF
+325 
-334 FNCSNLTSINIP
+334 
-346 SVTSVGYMAFYHC
+346 
-359 SNLTSINLPSVAS
+359 
-372 IEGNAFNS
+372 
-380 CSNLTS
+380 
-386 INMTSVTSIGD
+386 
-397 GAFGGCSITSVDMP
+397 
-411 SVKNIGSDTFSG
+411 
-423 CPITNLSLPSTL
+423 PITNLSLPATL
-435 SSIGDRCFTKVRE
+435 TSIGNSSFTETRE
-448 ITLAATN
+448 ITLGATTPAA
-455 PPTLGSNPWEY
+455 LGTDVFWKY
-466 VLIKV
+466 AVFRV
-471 PESAVNDYR
+471 PESAVNDYQ
-480 TAAGWSDYKDQILS
+480 TAAGWINYKDQIFS

-502 VAVTAQDKESGLLNV
+502 VTVTAQEKESGLQNV
-517 LTQDNLY
+517 LTQYNLG
-524 KVESL
+524 KVVSL
-529 KVTGTINGYDIMVIR
+529 KVAGTINSYDIMVIR
-544 NKLPLLH
+544 NKMPYLH
-551 HLDLTDADIVAN
+551 HLDLTEATIVAN
-563 DYEYYTGCHTEDN
+563 DFEYYTGYHTEDN
-576 IVGQSMFYMLKKIES
+576 VIGDKMFYNLDKLIS
-591 VKLPKNATVISNGA
+591 IKLPKNATSIRSAALLWCFSLV
-605 FLGCDRLE
+605 E
-613 NIVLPVKLET
+613 VVLPVKIES
-623 IGRYAFNGCIKLK
+623 IGNNAFGSCKYLK
-636 DIEFPFALKTI
+636 NIDLPPTLKTI
-647 DYYAFYGCSQLEHI
+647 DAAAFGNCFS
-661 KLPSMLKTLGSSA
+661 
-674 FESCSKLKS
+674 
-683 IELPPTLRTIGS
+683 
-695 SAFYGCY
+695 
-702 GLETISLPGVE
+702 LETISLPGVE
-713 TIGEA
+713 TIGVS
-718 AFQGCSKL
+718 AFGGCKKL
-726 TEIRIPSTLKSI
+726 TEVRIPSTLKYI
-738 DDRAFNCKNL
+738 GDKAFNIDNL
-748 QKVYTYTVEPV
+748 KKVYTYTVEPIG
-759 NIGQTTFSNYATATL
+759 IGQETFAKTTYETGTL
-774 YVPRQAYNN
+774 YIPKQSKNN
-783 YYYNTQWSQFPTP
+783 YYWNTQWSQFSKLE
-796 VEFDEPYK
+796 EFDEPYK
-804 YFYLNKEFTLEDR
+804 YFYLNKEYTLNDR

-828 GGGIIVPGKPE
+828 GGGIIVPDKPG

-910 GAIRAKYGKGG
+910 GAIRAEYGKGG

-947 LSIKIEKSA
+947 LSIKIEKNE
-956 FGKLPKV
+956 FGKLPNV
-963 DVDTKLDI
+963 NVDTKLDI

-999 YTSPITR
+999 YKSPITR
-1006 WNSNSKTYE
+1006 WNSDSNTYE
-1015 AVRPGDDNVF
+1015 AVRPGDDNAF

-1118 ASELYTVEAL
+1118 ASELYSVEAL

-1161 DRQVLLRDNDLQITF
+1161 DHQVLLRDNDLQITF

>member
-1 MTHKTFINICFV
+1 
-13 LLALL
+13 
-18 FPLTMQAQHK
+18 
-28 SPLDE
+28 
-33 GKGFFLFPH
+33 
-42 DGIEE
+42 
-47 GNAYTSGNYGDFN
+47 
-60 QENKLQTA
+60 
-68 YFYSQDSNNFYN
+68 
-80 YDIGNSVWYFERTGD
+80 
-95 KYYIHNKYNEY
+95 
-106 LAIDDN
+106 
-112 GYVCT
+112 
-117 GSLQKAL
+117 
-124 EFYVTNVEKDSNHIY
+124 
-139 IFPCKSVLS
+139 
-148 YVQSDIDL
+148 
-156 VDANDCIIK
+156 
-165 VNGIKYLIY
+165 
-174 KNSKKATV
+174 
-182 IPKLLNEY
+182 
-190 DSSTDYKGEIVIP
+190 
-203 ETFNYNG
+203 
-210 NEYTVT
+210 
-216 DVKPGVF
+216 
-223 AECKDITR
+223 
-231 VTLPQ
+231 
-236 SITNIRTSC
+236 
-245 FALCPGLI
+245 
-253 SVDIPSVTKI
+253 
-263 GDDAFRGCTSLTSA
+263 
-277 DFPKVSSIGD
+277 
-287 NAFKRCSSLTSLD
+287 
-300 FPLVTSIGRYA
+300 
-311 FDGCSSVFSIDMPL
+311 
-325 MTSISGRMF
+325 
-334 FNCSNLTSINIP
+334 
-346 SVTSVGYMAFYHC
+346 
-359 SNLTSINLPSVAS
+359 
-372 IEGNAFNS
+372 
-380 CSNLTS
+380 
-386 INMTSVTSIGD
+386 
-397 GAFGGCSITSVDMP
+397 
-411 SVKNIGSDTFSG
+411 
-423 CPITNLSLPSTL
+423 
-435 SSIGDRCFTKVRE
+435 
-448 ITLAATN
+448 
-455 PPTLGSNPWEY
+455 
-466 VLIKV
+466 
-471 PESAVNDYR
+471 
-480 TAAGWSDYKDQILS
+480 
-494 MSDITDYD
+494 MSDFAGHD
-502 VAVTAQDKESGLLNV
+502 VTVTAQEKESGLLNV
-517 LTQDNLY
+517 LGQDNLG
-524 KVESL
+524 KVGSL
-529 KVTGTINGYDIMVIR
+529 KVTGTINSYDIMVIR
-544 NKLPLLH
+544 NKMPYLH
-551 HLDLTDADIVAN
+551 HLDLTDATIVAN

-576 IVGQSMFYMLKKIES
+576 VIGDYMFFQLYKLVS
-591 VKLPKNATVISNGA
+591 VKLPKNATRIGECALSSCGNLV
-605 FLGCDRLE
+605 E
-613 NIVLPVKLET
+613 VVLPVKLES
-623 IGRYAFNGCIKLK
+623 IGCAAFNGCSNL
-636 DIEFPFALKTI
+636 TNI
-647 DYYAFYGCSQLEHI
+647 D
-661 KLPSMLKTLGSSA
+661 
-674 FESCSKLKS
+674 
-683 IELPPTLRTIGS
+683 LPPTLKTIGS
-695 SAFYGCY
+695 SAFYGCSRLKNIELPPTLKTIGGY
-702 GLETISLPGVE
+702 VFCRCSNLKKISLAGVE
-713 TIGEA
+713 YIGNQ
-718 AFQGCSKL
+718 AFSDCNQL
-726 TEIRIPSTLKSI
+726 TEVRIPSTLKSI
-738 DDRAFNCKNL
+738 GDKAFFCHNL
-748 QKVYTYTVEPV
+748 MKVYTYTVEPV
-759 NIGQTTFSNYATATL
+759 NIGQTTFSSYTTATL

-804 YFYLNKEFTLEDR
+804 YFYLNKEFTLDDR

-828 GGGIIVPGKPE
+828 GGGIIVPDKPE
-839 LPPQDADTIHI
+839 QGDQDADTIHI

-910 GAIRAKYGKGG
+910 GAIRAEYGKGG

-947 LSIKIEKSA
+947 LSIKIEKNE

-1006 WNSNSKTYE
+1006 WNSDSNTYE
-1015 AVRPGDDNVF
+1015 AVRPGDDNAF

-1036 PKDNDDINFG
+1036 PKDNGVINFV
-1046 GDNRL
+1046 GDNRI

>member
-1 MTHKTFINICFV
+1 MTHKTFINIC
-13 LLALL
+13 LTLIALCW
-18 FPLTMQAQHK
+18 TVAIQAQTAIV
-28 SPLDE
+28 
-33 GKGFFLFPH
+33 
-42 DGIEE
+42 DGINYSL
-47 GNAYTSGNYGDFN
+47 NADA
-60 QENKLQTA
+60 KTA
-68 YFYSQDSNNFYN
+68 GVTKSN
-80 YDIGNSVWYFERTGD
+80 VTGD
-95 KYYIHNKYNEY
+95 
-106 LAIDDN
+106 
-112 GYVCT
+112 
-117 GSLQKAL
+117 
-124 EFYVTNVEKDSNHIY
+124 
-139 IFPCKSVLS
+139 
-148 YVQSDIDL
+148 
-156 VDANDCIIK
+156 
-165 VNGIKYLIY
+165 
-174 KNSKKATV
+174 
-182 IPKLLNEY
+182 
-190 DSSTDYKGEIVIP
+190 IVIP
-203 ETFNYNG
+203 EKITVDG
-210 NEYTVT
+210 VEYSVT
-216 DVKPGVF
+216 SIVVNAFGG
-223 AECKDITR
+223 CKA
-231 VTLPQ
+231 L
-236 SITNIRTSC
+236 TSV
-245 FALCPGLI
+245 AM
-253 SVDIPSVTKI
+253 PSVTRI
-263 GDDAFRGCTSLTSA
+263 GYCAFGS
-277 DFPKVSSIGD
+277 
-287 NAFKRCSSLTSLD
+287 CSSLTSVD
-300 FPLVTSIGRYA
+300 MPLVTSIGEYA
-311 FDGCSSVFSIDMPL
+311 FSSCSSL
-325 MTSISGRMF
+325 
-334 FNCSNLTSINIP
+334 
-346 SVTSVGYMAFYHC
+346 
-359 SNLTSINLPSVAS
+359 
-372 IEGNAFNS
+372 
-380 CSNLTS
+380 
-386 INMTSVTSIGD
+386 
-397 GAFGGCSITSVDMP
+397 TSVDMP
-411 SVKNIGSDTFSG
+411 SVTSIGSEAFCG
-423 CPITNLSLPSTL
+423 CPIINLSLPATL
-435 SSIGDRCFTKVRE
+435 TSIGNNCFTATRD
-448 ITLAATN
+448 ITLAATT
-455 PPTLGSNPWEY
+455 PAALGTG
-466 VLIKV
+466 VFGGAVIRV

-480 TAAGWSDYKDQILS
+480 TAAGWSNYKNQILS

-502 VAVTAQDKESGLLNV
+502 VTVTAQEKESGLLNV
-517 LTQDNLY
+517 ITQDNLA
-524 KVESL
+524 KVVSL
-529 KVTGTINGYDIMVIR
+529 KVTGTINGYDVMVIR
-544 NKLPLLH
+544 NKMLNLH
-551 HLDLTDADIVAN
+551 YLDLTDATIVAN
-563 DYEYYTGCHTEDN
+563 DYEYYEGFHTEDN
-576 IVGQSMFYMLKKIES
+576 VIGSSMFGKLDKLIS
-591 VKLPKNATVISNGA
+591 VKLPKNATCIRA
-605 FLGCDRLE
+605 FALE
-613 NIVLPVKLET
+613 RCSSLVEVVLPVWLED
-623 IGRYAFNGCIKLK
+623 IRSYAFS
-636 DIEFPFALKTI
+636 
-647 DYYAFYGCSQLEHI
+647 GCSQLEHV
-661 KLPSMLKTLGSSA
+661 KLPSMLKT
-674 FESCSKLKS
+674 
-683 IELPPTLRTIGS
+683 IGS
-695 SAFYGCY
+695 SAFSGCSRLKNIDLPPTLKII
-702 GLETISLPGVE
+702 GAEAFSGCSNLEKISLPGVE
-713 TIGEA
+713 TIGSS
-718 AFQGCSKL
+718 AFDNCDNL
-726 TEIRIPSTLKSI
+726 TEVRIPSTLKNIQSA
-738 DDRAFNCKNL
+738 AFDCENL
-748 QKVYTYTVEPV
+748 KKVYTYTVEPII
-759 NIGQTTFSNYATATL
+759 IGQNTFPKTTFETGTL
-774 YVPRQAYNN
+774 YIPKQSKNN
-783 YYYNTQWSQFPTP
+783 YYWNTQWSQFAKL

-804 YFYLNKEFTLEDR
+804 YFYLNKEYTLDDR

-839 LPPQDADTIHI
+839 LPSQDADTIHI

-999 YTSPITR
+999 YNSPITR
-1006 WNSNSKTYE
+1006 WNSDSNTYE
-1015 AVRPGDDNVF
+1015 AVRPGDDNAF

-1073 DVQRQIVNLTLS
+1073 DVQRQIVNLTLC

-1118 ASELYTVEAL
+1118 ASELYSVEAL

-1254 GLAKGVYLVEV
+1254 GLTKGVYLVEV

>member
-1 MTHKTFINICFV
+1 MTHKTIINIC
-13 LLALL
+13 LTLIALCW
-18 FPLTMQAQHK
+18 TVAIQAQTVTI
-28 SPLDE
+28 
-33 GKGFFLFPH
+33 
-42 DGIEE
+42 DGINYSL
-47 GNAYTSGNYGDFN
+47 NADA
-60 QENKLQTA
+60 KTA
-68 YFYSQDSNNFYN
+68 EVTKSTA
-80 YDIGNSVWYFERTGD
+80 TGD
-95 KYYIHNKYNEY
+95 
-106 LAIDDN
+106 
-112 GYVCT
+112 
-117 GSLQKAL
+117 
-124 EFYVTNVEKDSNHIY
+124 
-139 IFPCKSVLS
+139 
-148 YVQSDIDL
+148 
-156 VDANDCIIK
+156 
-165 VNGIKYLIY
+165 
-174 KNSKKATV
+174 
-182 IPKLLNEY
+182 
-190 DSSTDYKGEIVIP
+190 IVIP
-203 ETFNYNG
+203 EKITVDG
-210 NEYTVT
+210 VEY
-216 DVKPGVF
+216 
-223 AECKDITR
+223 
-231 VTLPQ
+231 
-236 SITNIRTSC
+236 
-245 FALCPGLI
+245 
-253 SVDIPSVTKI
+253 
-263 GDDAFRGCTSLTSA
+263 
-277 DFPKVSSIGD
+277 
-287 NAFKRCSSLTSLD
+287 
-300 FPLVTSIGRYA
+300 
-311 FDGCSSVFSIDMPL
+311 
-325 MTSISGRMF
+325 
-334 FNCSNLTSINIP
+334 
-346 SVTSVGYMAFYHC
+346 
-359 SNLTSINLPSVAS
+359 
-372 IEGNAFNS
+372 
-380 CSNLTS
+380 
-386 INMTSVTSIGD
+386 SVTSIGYEAFKNCSALTSVKMPSVTSID
-397 GAFGGCSITSVDMP
+397 YGAFRECPILTAVDMPSVTRIEAYAFSFCQNLKTVDMPLVARIEQVAFESCSSLISVNMPLITSIDNSVFSNCSSLTSVDMP
-411 SVKNIGSDTFSG
+411 SVTSIAGSAFSQCSSLTSVDMPSVTSIESTAFSQCSSLTSVTMPLVTSIGNQAFDGCSNLTSVTMPSVTSIGDETFWG
-423 CPITNLSLPSTL
+423 CRIINLSLPATL
-435 SSIGDRCFTKVRE
+435 ISIGNNCFTQTRK
-448 ITLAATN
+448 ITLAATT
-455 PPTLGSNPWEY
+455 PASLGINVFWKY
-466 VLIKV
+466 AVIRV

-480 TAAGWSDYKDQILS
+480 NAAGWSKYKDQILS
-494 MSDITDYD
+494 MSDKTDYD
-502 VAVTAQDKESGLLNV
+502 VTVTAQEKESRLLNMI
-517 LTQDNLY
+517 TQDNLG
-524 KVESL
+524 KVVSL

-544 NKLPLLH
+544 NKMPNLH
-551 HLDLTDADIVAN
+551 YLDLTDATIVAN
-563 DYEYYTGCHTEDN
+563 NYYYYLNCYTKDN
-576 IVGQSMFYMLKKIES
+576 VIGAFMFYDLDKLIS
-591 VKLPKNATVISNGA
+591 VKLPKNATLIELKALCNCTNLAEV
-605 FLGCDRLE
+605 
-613 NIVLPVKLET
+613 VLPVKLES
-623 IGRYAFNGCIKLK
+623 IGRAAFSGC
-636 DIEFPFALKTI
+636 DNVTNI
-647 DYYAFYGCSQLEHI
+647 D
-661 KLPSMLKTLGSSA
+661 
-674 FESCSKLKS
+674 
-683 IELPPTLRTIGS
+683 LPPTLKTIGDE
-695 SAFYGCY
+695 AFCGCS
-702 GLETISLPGVE
+702 LKRISLPGVE
-713 TIGEA
+713 SIGES
-718 AFQGCSKL
+718 AFECRNL
-726 TEIRIPSTLKSI
+726 TEVRIPSTLKSI
-738 DDRAFNCKNL
+738 GDRAFNCENL
-748 QKVYTYTVEPV
+748 KKVYTYTVEPIG
-759 NIGQTTFSNYATATL
+759 IGQNTFAKTTYETGTL
-774 YVPRQAYNN
+774 YIPKQSSNN
-783 YYYNTQWSQFPTP
+783 YYWNTQWSQFSKL

-804 YFYLNKEFTLEDR
+804 YFYLNKEYTLNDR

-971 HTSTNEQNA
+971 HTSTNEQDA

-999 YTSPITR
+999 YKSPITR
-1006 WNSNSKTYE
+1006 WNSDSKTYE
-1015 AVRPGDDNVF
+1015 AVRPGDDNAF

-1220 TDSGLNI
+1220 TDCGLNI

-1254 GLAKGVYLVEV
+1254 GLTKGVYLVEV

>member
-1 MTHKTFINICFV
+1 MTHKTIINIC
-13 LLALL
+13 LTLIALCW
-18 FPLTMQAQHK
+18 TVAIQAQTATV
-28 SPLDE
+28 
-33 GKGFFLFPH
+33 
-42 DGIEE
+42 DGINYSL
-47 GNAYTSGNYGDFN
+47 NADA
-60 QENKLQTA
+60 KTA
-68 YFYSQDSNNFYN
+68 EVTQSNA
-80 YDIGNSVWYFERTGD
+80 TGD
-95 KYYIHNKYNEY
+95 
-106 LAIDDN
+106 
-112 GYVCT
+112 
-117 GSLQKAL
+117 
-124 EFYVTNVEKDSNHIY
+124 
-139 IFPCKSVLS
+139 
-148 YVQSDIDL
+148 
-156 VDANDCIIK
+156 
-165 VNGIKYLIY
+165 
-174 KNSKKATV
+174 
-182 IPKLLNEY
+182 
-190 DSSTDYKGEIVIP
+190 IVIP
-203 ETFNYNG
+203 EKITVDG
-210 NEYTVT
+210 VEY
-216 DVKPGVF
+216 
-223 AECKDITR
+223 
-231 VTLPQ
+231 
-236 SITNIRTSC
+236 
-245 FALCPGLI
+245 
-253 SVDIPSVTKI
+253 SVTSI
-263 GDDAFRGCTSLTSA
+263 VFNAFRGCKALTSVA
-277 DFPKVSSIGD
+277 MPSVTRIGYC
-287 NAFKRCSSLTSLD
+287 AFGSCSSLTSVD
-300 FPLVTSIGRYA
+300 MPLVTSIGFQA
-311 FDGCSSVFSIDMPL
+311 FENCSS
-325 MTSISGRMF
+325 
-334 FNCSNLTSINIP
+334 LTS
-346 SVTSVGYMAFYHC
+346 
-359 SNLTSINLPSVAS
+359 VA
-372 IEGNAFNS
+372 
-380 CSNLTS
+380 
-386 INMTSVTSIGD
+386 MPSVTSIGSE
-397 GAFGGCSITSVDMP
+397 AFC
-411 SVKNIGSDTFSG
+411 G
-423 CPITNLSLPSTL
+423 CPIINLSLPATL
-435 SSIGDRCFTKVRE
+435 TSIGNNCFTATRD
-448 ITLAATN
+448 ITLAATT
-455 PPTLGSNPWEY
+455 PAALGTG
-466 VLIKV
+466 VFGGAVIRV

-480 TAAGWSDYKDQILS
+480 TAAGWSNYKNQILS

-502 VAVTAQDKESGLLNV
+502 VTVTAQEKESGLLNV
-517 LTQDNLY
+517 ITQDNLA
-524 KVESL
+524 KVVSL

-544 NKLPLLH
+544 NKMLNLH
-551 HLDLTDADIVAN
+551 YLDLTDATIVAN
-563 DYEYYTGCHTEDN
+563 DYEYYEGFHTEDN
-576 IVGQSMFYMLKKIES
+576 VIGPSMFGKLDKLIS
-591 VKLPKNATVISNGA
+591 VKLPKNATCIRANA
-605 FLGCDRLE
+605 LE
-613 NIVLPVKLET
+613 RCSSLVEVVLPVWLED
-623 IGRYAFNGCIKLK
+623 IRPGAFS
-636 DIEFPFALKTI
+636 
-647 DYYAFYGCSQLEHI
+647 GCSQLEHV
-661 KLPSMLKTLGSSA
+661 KLPSMLKT
-674 FESCSKLKS
+674 
-683 IELPPTLRTIGS
+683 IGS
-695 SAFYGCY
+695 SAFSGCSRLKNIDLPPTLKII
-702 GLETISLPGVE
+702 GAEAFSGCSNLEKISLPGVE
-713 TIGEA
+713 TIVYR
-718 AFQGCSKL
+718 AFSGCSKL
-726 TEIRIPSTLKSI
+726 SEVRIPSTLKNIQSA
-738 DDRAFNCKNL
+738 AFDCENL
-748 QKVYTYTVEPV
+748 KKVYTYTVEPII
-759 NIGQTTFSNYATATL
+759 IGQNTFPKTTFETGTL
-774 YVPRQAYNN
+774 YIPKQSKNN
-783 YYYNTQWSQFPTP
+783 YYWNTQWSQFAKL

-828 GGGIIVPGKPE
+828 GGGIIVPDKPG

-921 WIDLDSSEEYLYPGK
+921 WIDLDSSEEFLYPGK

-947 LSIKIEKSA
+947 LSIKIEKSE
-956 FGKLPKV
+956 FGKLPNVNV
-963 DVDTKLDI
+963 DAKLDI
-971 HTSTNEQNA
+971 HASTTTNEQNA

-989 TAFYDINDMG
+989 TAYYDINDMG

-1006 WNSNSKTYE
+1006 WNSDSNNYE
-1015 AVRPGDDNVF
+1015 AVRPGDDNAF

-1036 PKDNDDINFG
+1036 PKDNDDINFV

-1161 DRQVLLRDNDLQITF
+1161 DRQVLLRDNGLQITF

-1220 TDSGLNI
+1220 TDCGLNI

>member
-1 MTHKTFINICFV
+1 MTHKTIINIC
-13 LLALL
+13 LTLIALCW
-18 FPLTMQAQHK
+18 TMAIQAQTATV
-28 SPLDE
+28 
-33 GKGFFLFPH
+33 
-42 DGIEE
+42 DGI
-47 GNAYTSGNYGDFN
+47 NYYLYTDT
-60 QENKLQTA
+60 KTA
-68 YFYSQDSNNFYN
+68 DVTSST
-80 YDIGNSVWYFERTGD
+80 VTGD
-95 KYYIHNKYNEY
+95 
-106 LAIDDN
+106 
-112 GYVCT
+112 
-117 GSLQKAL
+117 
-124 EFYVTNVEKDSNHIY
+124 
-139 IFPCKSVLS
+139 
-148 YVQSDIDL
+148 
-156 VDANDCIIK
+156 
-165 VNGIKYLIY
+165 
-174 KNSKKATV
+174 
-182 IPKLLNEY
+182 
-190 DSSTDYKGEIVIP
+190 IVIP
-203 ETFNYNG
+203 EKITVDG
-210 NEYTVT
+210 VEYSVE
-216 DVKPGVF
+216 GMYRYVF
-223 AECKDITR
+223 KNCK
-231 VTLPQ
+231 
-236 SITNIRTSC
+236 SITSVKMPSVRYLPENTFEECSN
-245 FALCPGLI
+245 LT
-253 SVDIPSVTKI
+253 SVDMPSVRNI
-263 GDDAFRGCTSLTSA
+263 GRWAFKNCESLTSVNMLSVT
-277 DFPKVSSIGD
+277 DISS
-287 NAFKRCSSLTSLD
+287 
-300 FPLVTSIGRYA
+300 YA
-311 FDGCSSVFSIDMPL
+311 FDGCSSLTSVDMPL
-325 MTSISGRMF
+325 VTNISSYAFSG
-334 FNCSNLTSINIP
+334 CSNLTSVDMP
-346 SVTSVGYMAFYHC
+346 LVTR
-359 SNLTSINLPSVAS
+359 
-372 IEGNAFNS
+372 
-380 CSNLTS
+380 
-386 INMTSVTSIGD
+386 IGD
-397 GAFGGCSITSVDMP
+397 YAFGGC
-411 SVKNIGSDTFSG
+411 
-423 CPITNLSLPSTL
+423 PIRKLYLPTTL
-435 SSIGDRCFTKVRE
+435 TSIGNSCFTATRE
-448 ITLAATN
+448 ITLAATA
-455 PPTLGSNPWEY
+455 PAALGTDVFWKY
-466 VLIKV
+466 AVIRV
-471 PESAVNDYR
+471 PVSAVNDYR
-480 TAAGWSDYKDQILS
+480 TAAGWSNYKDLIFS
-494 MSDITDYD
+494 MSDSTDYD
-502 VAVTAQDKESGLLNV
+502 VTVTAQEKESGLLNMI
-517 LTQDNLY
+517 TQEKLG
-524 KVESL
+524 KVVSL

-544 NKLPLLH
+544 NKMPYLH
-551 HLDLTDADIVAN
+551 YLDLTDATIVAN
-563 DYEYYTGCHTEDN
+563 DFEYYTGYHTEDN
-576 IVGQSMFYMLKKIES
+576 IIGNYMFAGLDKLVS
-591 VKLPKNATVISNGA
+591 VKLPKNATSIRDYA
-605 FLGCDRLE
+605 LYGCPSLAE
-613 NIVLPVKLET
+613 VVLPVKLE
-623 IGRYAFNGCIKLK
+623 K
-636 DIEFPFALKTI
+636 
-647 DYYAFYGCSQLEHI
+647 
-661 KLPSMLKTLGSSA
+661 
-674 FESCSKLKS
+674 
-683 IELPPTLRTIGS
+683 IGS
-695 SAFYGCY
+695 SAFFSCS
-702 GLETISLPGVE
+702 GLTNIDLPPTLKTIDSYAFNSCSRLEKISLPGVE
-713 TIGEA
+713 SIDHH
-718 AFQGCSKL
+718 AFGNCYKL
-726 TEIRIPSTLKSI
+726 TEVRIPSTLKSI
-738 DDRAFNCKNL
+738 GDNAFDCGNL
-748 QKVYTYTVEPV
+748 KRVFAYTVEPV
-759 NIGQTTFSNYATATL
+759 NIRQNTFSNYATATL

-783 YYYNTQWSQFPTP
+783 YYWNTQWNQFSKLE
-796 VEFDEPYK
+796 EFDEPYK
-804 YFYLNKEFTLEDR
+804 YFYLNKEYTLNDR

-910 GAIRAKYGKGG
+910 GAIRAEYGKGG

-947 LSIKIEKSA
+947 LSIKIEKSE

-1006 WNSNSKTYE
+1006 WNSDSNTYE
-1015 AVRPGDDNVF
+1015 AVRPGDDNAF

-1118 ASELYTVEAL
+1118 ASELYSVEAL

>member
-1 MTHKTFINICFV
+1 
-13 LLALL
+13 
-18 FPLTMQAQHK
+18 
-28 SPLDE
+28 
-33 GKGFFLFPH
+33 
-42 DGIEE
+42 
-47 GNAYTSGNYGDFN
+47 
-60 QENKLQTA
+60 
-68 YFYSQDSNNFYN
+68 
-80 YDIGNSVWYFERTGD
+80 
-95 KYYIHNKYNEY
+95 
-106 LAIDDN
+106 
-112 GYVCT
+112 
-117 GSLQKAL
+117 
-124 EFYVTNVEKDSNHIY
+124 
-139 IFPCKSVLS
+139 
-148 YVQSDIDL
+148 
-156 VDANDCIIK
+156 
-165 VNGIKYLIY
+165 
-174 KNSKKATV
+174 
-182 IPKLLNEY
+182 
-190 DSSTDYKGEIVIP
+190 
-203 ETFNYNG
+203 
-210 NEYTVT
+210 
-216 DVKPGVF
+216 
-223 AECKDITR
+223 
-231 VTLPQ
+231 
-236 SITNIRTSC
+236 
-245 FALCPGLI
+245 
-253 SVDIPSVTKI
+253 
-263 GDDAFRGCTSLTSA
+263 
-277 DFPKVSSIGD
+277 
-287 NAFKRCSSLTSLD
+287 
-300 FPLVTSIGRYA
+300 
-311 FDGCSSVFSIDMPL
+311 
-325 MTSISGRMF
+325 
-334 FNCSNLTSINIP
+334 
-346 SVTSVGYMAFYHC
+346 
-359 SNLTSINLPSVAS
+359 
-372 IEGNAFNS
+372 
-380 CSNLTS
+380 
-386 INMTSVTSIGD
+386 
-397 GAFGGCSITSVDMP
+397 
-411 SVKNIGSDTFSG
+411 
-423 CPITNLSLPSTL
+423 
-435 SSIGDRCFTKVRE
+435 
-448 ITLAATN
+448 
-455 PPTLGSNPWEY
+455 
-466 VLIKV
+466 
-471 PESAVNDYR
+471 
-480 TAAGWSDYKDQILS
+480 

-502 VAVTAQDKESGLLNV
+502 VPVTAQEKESGLLNV
-517 LTQDNLY
+517 ITQDKLG
-524 KVESL
+524 KVVSL

-544 NKLPLLH
+544 NKMPNLH
-551 HLDLTDADIVAN
+551 YLDLTDATIVAN
-563 DYEYYTGCHTEDN
+563 NYYYYLNCYTEDN
-576 IVGQSMFYMLKKIES
+576 VIGAFMFYDLDKLIS
-591 VKLPKNATVISNGA
+591 VKLPKNATLIELKALCNCTNLAEV
-605 FLGCDRLE
+605 
-613 NIVLPVKLET
+613 VLPVKLES
-623 IGRYAFNGCIKLK
+623 IGRAAFSGC
-636 DIEFPFALKTI
+636 DNVTNI
-647 DYYAFYGCSQLEHI
+647 D
-661 KLPSMLKTLGSSA
+661 
-674 FESCSKLKS
+674 
-683 IELPPTLRTIGS
+683 LPPTLKTIGDE
-695 SAFYGCY
+695 AFCGCS
-702 GLETISLPGVE
+702 LKRISLPGVE
-713 TIGEA
+713 SIGES
-718 AFQGCSKL
+718 AFVCRNL
-726 TEIRIPSTLKSI
+726 TEVRIPSTLKSI
-738 DDRAFNCKNL
+738 GGGAFMCEKL
-748 QKVYTYTVEPV
+748 KKVYTYTVEPI
-759 NIGQTTFSNYATATL
+759 NIGQNTFYKTTYETAPL
-774 YVPRQAYNN
+774 YIPKQSKNN
-783 YYYNTQWSQFPTP
+783 YYWNTQWSQFAKL

-804 YFYLNKEFTLEDR
+804 YFYLNKEYTLNDR

-910 GAIRAKYGKGG
+910 GDIRAKYGKGG
-921 WIDLDSSEEYLYPGK
+921 WIDLDRSEEYLYPGK

-999 YTSPITR
+999 YNSPITR
-1006 WNSNSKTYE
+1006 WNSDSNTYE
-1015 AVRPGDDNVF
+1015 AVRPGDDNAF

-1208 DIVTTTGVNVKP
+1208 DIVSTTGVNVKP
-1220 TDSGLNI
+1220 TDCGLNI

>member
-1 MTHKTFINICFV
+1 MTHKTFFNICLTFI
-13 LLALL
+13 ALCW
-18 FPLTMQAQHK
+18 TVAIQAK
-28 SPLDE
+28 TVTV
-33 GKGFFLFPH
+33 
-42 DGIEE
+42 DGI
-47 GNAYTSGNYGDFN
+47 NYYLHTDT
-60 QENKLQTA
+60 KTA
-68 YFYSQDSNNFYN
+68 SVTKSN
-80 YDIGNSVWYFERTGD
+80 VTGD
-95 KYYIHNKYNEY
+95 
-106 LAIDDN
+106 
-112 GYVCT
+112 
-117 GSLQKAL
+117 
-124 EFYVTNVEKDSNHIY
+124 
-139 IFPCKSVLS
+139 
-148 YVQSDIDL
+148 
-156 VDANDCIIK
+156 
-165 VNGIKYLIY
+165 
-174 KNSKKATV
+174 
-182 IPKLLNEY
+182 
-190 DSSTDYKGEIVIP
+190 IVIP
-203 ETFNYNG
+203 EKITVDG
-210 NEYTVT
+210 VEY
-216 DVKPGVF
+216 P
-223 AECKDITR
+223 
-231 VTLPQ
+231 
-236 SITNIRTSC
+236 
-245 FALCPGLI
+245 
-253 SVDIPSVTKI
+253 
-263 GDDAFRGCTSLTSA
+263 
-277 DFPKVSSIGD
+277 
-287 NAFKRCSSLTSLD
+287 
-300 FPLVTSIGRYA
+300 VTSIG
-311 FDGCSSVFSIDMPL
+311 S
-325 MTSISGRMF
+325 
-334 FNCSNLTSINIP
+334 
-346 SVTSVGYMAFYHC
+346 
-359 SNLTSINLPSVAS
+359 
-372 IEGNAFNS
+372 NAFQD
-380 CSNLTS
+380 CKAL
-386 INMTSVTSIGD
+386 
-397 GAFGGCSITSVDMP
+397 TSVDMP
-411 SVKNIGSDTFSG
+411 SVTSIGGDAFQSCSSLTSVDMPLVTSISVWAFRDS
-423 CPITNLSLPSTL
+423 PIINLSLPATL
-435 SSIGDRCFTKVRE
+435 TSIGNGCFTKTRE
-448 ITLAATN
+448 ITLAATT
-455 PPTLGSNPWEY
+455 PAVLGTGAFWKY
-466 VLIKV
+466 AVIRV
-471 PESAVNDYR
+471 PESAVDDYR
-480 TAAGWSDYKDQILS
+480 TAAGWSNYKDHILS

-502 VAVTAQDKESGLLNV
+502 VTVTAQEKESGLLNV
-517 LTQDNLY
+517 LGQDNLG
-524 KVESL
+524 KVVSL
-529 KVTGTINGYDIMVIR
+529 KVTGTINSYDIMVIR
-544 NKLPLLH
+544 NKMPNLH
-551 HLDLTDADIVAN
+551 YLDLTDATIVAN
-563 DYEYYTGCHTEDN
+563 DFEYYTGYHTEDN
-576 IVGQSMFYMLKKIES
+576 IIGAYMFARLDKLLS
-591 VKLPKNATVISNGA
+591 VKLPKNATRIREYALSSCGNLAEV
-605 FLGCDRLE
+605 
-613 NIVLPVKLET
+613 VLPVKLES
-623 IGRYAFNGCIKLK
+623 IGSRAFFDCEILK
-636 DIEFPFALKTI
+636 NIDFPPALK
-647 DYYAFYGCSQLEHI
+647 A
-661 KLPSMLKTLGSSA
+661 
-674 FESCSKLKS
+674 
-683 IELPPTLRTIGS
+683 IGS
-695 SAFYGCY
+695 FAFLNCIR
-702 GLETISLPGVE
+702 LEKISLPGVE
-713 TIGEA
+713 TIDLCT
-718 AFQGCSKL
+718 FQGCDQL
-726 TEIRIPSTLKSI
+726 TEVRIPSTLKSI
-738 DDRAFNCKNL
+738 GDYAFDCGNL
-748 QKVYTYTVEPV
+748 KKVYTYTVEPI
-759 NIGQTTFSNYATATL
+759 NIGQNTFTTTAYETGTL
-774 YVPRQAYNN
+774 YIPKQSSYN
-783 YYYNTQWSQFPTP
+783 YYWNTQWSQFSKLE
-796 VEFDEPYK
+796 EFDEPYK
-804 YFYLNKEFTLEDR
+804 YFYLNKEFTLDDR

-828 GGGIIVPGKPE
+828 GGGIIVPDKPE
-839 LPPQDADTIHI
+839 QGDQDADTIHI

-947 LSIKIEKSA
+947 LSIKIEKNE
-956 FGKLPKV
+956 FGKLPNV
-963 DVDTKLDI
+963 NVDTNLDI

-1006 WNSNSKTYE
+1006 WNSDSKTYE
-1015 AVRPGDDNVF
+1015 AVRPGDDNAF

-1208 DIVTTTGVNVKP
+1208 DIVSTTGVNVKP
-1220 TDSGLNI
+1220 TDCGLNI

-1241 GALYATRT
+1241 GTLYATRT

>member
-1 MTHKTFINICFV
+1 
-13 LLALL
+13 
-18 FPLTMQAQHK
+18 
-28 SPLDE
+28 
-33 GKGFFLFPH
+33 
-42 DGIEE
+42 
-47 GNAYTSGNYGDFN
+47 
-60 QENKLQTA
+60 
-68 YFYSQDSNNFYN
+68 
-80 YDIGNSVWYFERTGD
+80 
-95 KYYIHNKYNEY
+95 
-106 LAIDDN
+106 
-112 GYVCT
+112 
-117 GSLQKAL
+117 
-124 EFYVTNVEKDSNHIY
+124 
-139 IFPCKSVLS
+139 
-148 YVQSDIDL
+148 
-156 VDANDCIIK
+156 
-165 VNGIKYLIY
+165 
-174 KNSKKATV
+174 
-182 IPKLLNEY
+182 
-190 DSSTDYKGEIVIP
+190 
-203 ETFNYNG
+203 
-210 NEYTVT
+210 
-216 DVKPGVF
+216 
-223 AECKDITR
+223 
-231 VTLPQ
+231 
-236 SITNIRTSC
+236 
-245 FALCPGLI
+245 
-253 SVDIPSVTKI
+253 
-263 GDDAFRGCTSLTSA
+263 
-277 DFPKVSSIGD
+277 
-287 NAFKRCSSLTSLD
+287 
-300 FPLVTSIGRYA
+300 
-311 FDGCSSVFSIDMPL
+311 
-325 MTSISGRMF
+325 
-334 FNCSNLTSINIP
+334 
-346 SVTSVGYMAFYHC
+346 
-359 SNLTSINLPSVAS
+359 
-372 IEGNAFNS
+372 
-380 CSNLTS
+380 
-386 INMTSVTSIGD
+386 
-397 GAFGGCSITSVDMP
+397 
-411 SVKNIGSDTFSG
+411 
-423 CPITNLSLPSTL
+423 
-435 SSIGDRCFTKVRE
+435 
-448 ITLAATN
+448 
-455 PPTLGSNPWEY
+455 
-466 VLIKV
+466 
-471 PESAVNDYR
+471 
-480 TAAGWSDYKDQILS
+480 
-494 MSDITDYD
+494 MSDFAGHD
-502 VAVTAQDKESGLLNV
+502 VTVTAQEKESGLLNV
-517 LTQDNLY
+517 LGQDNLG
-524 KVESL
+524 KVGSL
-529 KVTGTINGYDIMVIR
+529 KVTGTINSYDIMVIR
-544 NKLPLLH
+544 NKMPYLH
-551 HLDLTDADIVAN
+551 HLDLTDATIVAN

-576 IVGQSMFYMLKKIES
+576 VIGDYMFFQLYKLVS
-591 VKLPKNATVISNGA
+591 VKLPKNATRIGECALSSCGNLV
-605 FLGCDRLE
+605 E
-613 NIVLPVKLET
+613 VVLPVKLES
-623 IGRYAFNGCIKLK
+623 IGCAAFNGCSNL
-636 DIEFPFALKTI
+636 TNI
-647 DYYAFYGCSQLEHI
+647 D
-661 KLPSMLKTLGSSA
+661 
-674 FESCSKLKS
+674 
-683 IELPPTLRTIGS
+683 LPPTLKTIGS
-695 SAFYGCY
+695 SAFYGCSRLKNIELPPTLKTIGGY
-702 GLETISLPGVE
+702 VFCRCSNLKKISLAGVE
-713 TIGEA
+713 YIGNQ
-718 AFQGCSKL
+718 AFSDCNQL
-726 TEIRIPSTLKSI
+726 TEVRIPSTLKSI
-738 DDRAFNCKNL
+738 GDKAFFCHNL
-748 QKVYTYTVEPV
+748 MKVYTYTVEPV
-759 NIGQTTFSNYATATL
+759 NIGQTTFSSYTTATL

-804 YFYLNKEFTLEDR
+804 YFYLNKEFTLDDR

-828 GGGIIVPGKPE
+828 GGGIIVPDKPE
-839 LPPQDADTIHI
+839 QGDQDADTIHI

-910 GAIRAKYGKGG
+910 GGIRAKYGKGG
-921 WIDLDSSEEYLYPGK
+921 WIDLDSSEEFLYPGK

-947 LSIKIEKSA
+947 LSIKIEKNE

-1006 WNSNSKTYE
+1006 WNSDSKTYE
-1015 AVRPGDDNVF
+1015 AVRPGDDNAF
-1025 LNPFEAFFVQC
+1025 LNPLEAFFVQC
-1036 PKDNDDINFG
+1036 PKDNDDINFS
-1046 GDNRL
+1046 GDHRV

-1118 ASELYTVEAL
+1118 SSELYTVEAL